1 MPACWLMAAWWHR
14 PNPARRSYLP
24 LRPDNAPGQWPGVIF
39 SGTAASGTL
48 DGVSLRYGGG
58 SMPPYSDPLGSLIF
72 SNLTPNAVQVLRSQI
87 SNSGTAGWQIFNSNV
102 TQNDILD
109 GNRLISNPGYGLR
122 ISGTSQVILANT
134 ALVNNTGYGIFL
146 AQSGAQATLLQTT
159 LAGNTSGVRT
169 VNGSTAALTNTI
181 LSKNAVGVWAETGS
195 TVTLNR
201 TLWDANTT
209 ATTGSGTVVNTNPY
223 SGSAAFDPADGYHLT
238 LYSQAL
244 GKGQNAGISTD
255 VDGGSRP
262 QPIGSSPDLGA
273 DEFNQSAATEMTAEK
288 LAIPPVWIN
297 MPDPGGNPLGELVQ
311 KYWIRFLYGSNDA
324 ADPAVNVSVE
334 DTLPAGLDF
343 ESESHS
349 PTMSFTRT
357 GQLLQWATAQTVS
370 PQQTLDI
377 QIDTRDSDPVAGSTY
392 TNAATLN
399 AGGTNFNLSATTQVP
414 VFTPLIT
421 WPANGELCA
430 LLDHSLSVEGS
441 AQPGTTIEDLRRQY
455 P

>member
-1 MPACWLMAAWWHR
+1 M
-14 PNPARRSYLP
+14 
-24 LRPDNAPGQWPGVIF
+24 
-39 SGTAASGTL
+39 
-48 DGVSLRYGGG
+48 
-58 SMPPYSDPLGSLIF
+58 
-72 SNLTPNAVQVLRSQI
+72 
-87 SNSGTAGWQIFNSNV
+87 
-102 TQNDILD
+102 
-109 GNRLISNPGYGLR
+109 
-122 ISGTSQVILANT
+122 
-134 ALVNNTGYGIFL
+134 
-146 AQSGAQATLLQTT
+146 
-159 LAGNTSGVRT
+159 
-169 VNGSTAALTNTI
+169 
-181 LSKNAVGVWAETGS
+181 
-195 TVTLNR
+195 
-201 TLWDANTT
+201 
-209 ATTGSGTVVNTNPY
+209 VNTNPS

-244 GKGQNAGISTD
+244 GKGQNVGISTD

-324 ADPAVNVSVE
+324 ADPAVNVSVV

-392 TNAATLN
+392 TNSATLN
-399 AGGTNFNLSATTQVP
+399 AGGTNFILSATTQVP
-414 VFTPLIT
+414 VFSPLVT

-430 LLDHSLSVEGS
+430 LLDHSLSVEGA
-441 AQPGTTIEDLRRQY
+441 AQPGTTIEIYEGNTLKGQSVTNAQGVFTVTYTGSQAGQAALNLRAQACVGETCSDFTQVSLTPPQSFWDPQRSWWEADPIEGSAGRPARLLQV